1 MFSKVSDGNSTGEGA
16 VSPARGLAGLIAAN
30 ISLIVAIMV
39 YMGWGYENAFYGYFH
54 LSALNLDISIQDYLF
69 YSLNLFNQKIV
80 FVAVILIAAIAAAR
94 GLALVAP
101 WLRLLGRHLPPD
113 IVKRLSQAKD
123 WLEAKDLWQPR
134 VAVAALGAVTTA
146 IALPLYVIAHYVLV
160 NTYLVLGLLAC
171 GPLLLTWALRRSR
184 PGRVL
189 YSLAIVVSVICA
201 LWAGSLYANGVG
213 TRAAQNFA
221 GSIGTKTQVAVYS
234 AQGLSLAGPRVIRQV
249 FPAGLAYRYRYEGL
263 RLLYMN
269 SGTYYLLPLGWTPQ
283 SGLTYVLAPG
293 DQMRIELY

>member
-1 MFSKVSDGNSTGEGA
+1 VSEGNSTGEGG
-16 VSPARGLAGLIAAN
+16 VSQARGLAGLIAAN
-30 ISLIVAIMV
+30 VSLIVAIMV

-54 LSALNLDISIQDYLF
+54 LNPLSLGISVQDYLF
-69 YSLNLFNQKIV
+69 YSLNLFNQKVV
-80 FVAVILIAAIAAAR
+80 FAAVFLIAAVAAAR
-94 GLALVAP
+94 GLPLVVP
-101 WLRLLGRHLPPD
+101 WLERLGRLLPPD

-123 WLEAKDLWQPR
+123 WLESKDLWHLR
-134 VAVAALGAVTTA
+134 VAVAAMGAVITA

-160 NTYLVLGLLAC
+160 NTYLVLALLAC
-171 GPLLLTWALRRSR
+171 GPLLLTWALRENR
-184 PGRVL
+184 PGRAL

-201 LWAGSLYANGVG
+201 LWAGSLYANGIG
-213 TRAAQNFA
+213 TRAAQDFA
-221 GSIGTKTQVAVYS
+221 RHLGTKTQVAVYT
-234 AQGLSLAGPRVIRQV
+234 AQGLSLAGPRVTRQV

-263 RLLYMN
+263 RLLYVN